1 MHFSHSDRGAGR
13 RGCRPGRHMDD
24 AMVDRGFD
32 PRSFDPRSFDPR
44 SFDPRS
50 FDPRNADPRGF
61 GHRGGR
67 GHGRFFGT
75 GGFGPEGF
83 GRGFGGGRAG
93 GRGGPFGED
102 GFGDGP
108 FGGGRGGRGGGR
120 RRLFGNDALK
130 LILLKLIADAPRHGY
145 DLIREIESLSG
156 SVYAPSPGVVYPT
169 LTLLA
174 DMDLIAEQP
183 GEGSRKLFAITE
195 AGTAHLAEHEAGVAE
210 VMEKLAHLARKAQR
224 NDAAP
229 VRRALQNMRVAIQ
242 HRLEKEGADSQ
253 TMFDVAALIDEAAS
267 KIERL

>member
-24 AMVDRGFD
+24 AMADRGFD
-32 PRSFDPRSFDPR
+32 PRG
-44 SFDPRS
+44 
-50 FDPRNADPRGF
+50 ADPRGF

-67 GHGRFFGT
+67 GHGRFFGP

-210 VMEKLAHLARKAQR
+210 VMEKLAHLARKAER